1 MSKTDQ
7 GWFPSFQV
15 FVNSAYTKTQYQL
28 NVPRAYSC
36 YLSLVSASFPVSW
49 YNVPAGSNTL
59 SFLYRVTGESTNR
72 TFTMTIP
79 PGWYSSTELANAIA
93 WSGNIAGVLPSST
106 FSTIGCVYQ
115 DNQNKFQFI
124 FQPLAQ
130 VQFFALL
137 PGTLA
142 SKLGFQSPTYS
153 ATYGAT
159 FFPSAQAAAST
170 GSGFTDGNY
179 KVALVSVG
187 DQCADLSSVRN
198 IHIQT
203 NFKVK
208 QFAAGT
214 QTLAVIPV
222 TQSFGGVVQYQNQSG
237 SFAAQMYDNI
247 FGDIYVSLTDD
258 SGAAIN
264 FNGLPW
270 SLVLQFDI
278 ANPDTIPMLNDVTD
292 PYLVESEIPQDNLV
306 EE

>member
-59 SFLYRVTGESTNR
+59 SFLYRITGESTNR
-72 TFTMTIP
+72 TFVMTIP

-93 WSGNIAGVLPSST
+93 WSGNIAGVLPST
-106 FSTIGCVYQ
+106 QFSTIGCVYQ

-142 SKLGFQSPTYS
+142 SNLGFKSPTYS
-153 ATYGAT
+153 TTYGAT
-159 FFPSAQAAAST
+159 FFPSVQTAST
-170 GSGFTDGNY
+170 GSNFADGNY
-179 KVALVSVG
+179 KSALVTLG